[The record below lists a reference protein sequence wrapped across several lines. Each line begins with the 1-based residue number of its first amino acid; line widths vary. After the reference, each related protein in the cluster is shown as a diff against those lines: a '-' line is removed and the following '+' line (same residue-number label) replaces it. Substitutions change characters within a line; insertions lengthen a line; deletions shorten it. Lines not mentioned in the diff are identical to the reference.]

1 MINQELSDYLHG
13 IVKTMKLDSEE
24 EKIILEYVN
33 SIVENSKNIYEITKK
48 DSNKSKIIKF
58 LESLQ
63 ETSNV

>member
-63 ETSNV
+63 ETNNV

>member
-33 SIVENSKNIYEITKK
+33 SIVENSKNLYEITKK

-63 ETSNV
+63 ETNNV